1 MDRTTSHTNV
11 ASPLNK
17 ITYVLHHFPGIT
29 DTFIKR
35 EIRSLQKF
43 GLKVDVISV
52 WRPHELQTGFDVVSR
67 WATETTPDIMSDWS
81 KETNFILP
89 TPIPR
94 ILLVLFTSAVRHPIK
109 FFVTLH
115 LACSTA
121 RPGVRG
127 FLYQLIYFV
136 QAVLVADVLR
146 QKSTDHVHNHI
157 GDVGGTVTM
166 LAANLAGIGYSI
178 TFHGWP
184 VFFDAKYSR
193 IKEKVLRAQF
203 TRSISYFCRSQLMM
217 FSECEDPTS
226 FKVVRCGLDIGR
238 YSYRAPSEQVKRLF
252 CSGRLAPEK
261 GHIFLLKALRL
272 LLDKGHELDLRLAG
286 NGPSKE
292 RLEGLVGQLDLDRNV
307 HFLGFL
313 NEDQIMSELQISD
326 LFVLPSFVEGV
337 PVSVMEA
344 MAVGVPVIA
353 TNVGGTSELVGSETG
368 ILVRPAD
375 PKALAEAIGRMIDD
389 YEFRK
394 RVSALGR
401 QKVEAEFDVD
411 KECKKLCTYLLESC
425 GRASLRKSDQLVKQ

>member
-1 MDRTTSHTNV
+1 MI
-11 ASPLNK
+11 K

-29 DTFIKR
+29 DTFIRR
-35 EIRSLQKF
+35 EIRSLQKL
-43 GLKVDVISV
+43 GIKVDVISV
-52 WRPHELQTGFDVVSR
+52 WRPRALQTGFDVVSR
-67 WATETTPDIMSDWS
+67 WATETTHDILSDWT
-81 KETNFILP
+81 KETHFILP
-89 TPIPR
+89 TSIAQ
-94 ILLVLFTSAVRHPIK
+94 ILLVLFTSAVRHPIR
-109 FFVTLH
+109 FSVTLY
-115 LACSTA
+115 LAFSTA
-121 RPGVRG
+121 RPGIRG
-127 FLYQLIYFV
+127 LLYQLIYFV
-136 QAVLVADVLR
+136 QAVLVARVLR

-217 FSECEDPTS
+217 FSESEDPTS
-226 FKVVRCGLDIGR
+226 FKVVRCGLDIGQ
-238 YSYRAPSEQVKRLF
+238 YSYRGPSEQVKRLF

-261 GHIFLLKALRL
+261 GHVFLLKALRL
-272 LLDKGHELDLRLAG
+272 LLDQGHELELRFAG

-292 RLEGLVGQLDLDRNV
+292 RLEGLVHQLGLDRQV
-307 HFLGFL
+307 QFLGFL
-313 NEDQIMSELQISD
+313 NEDQIMSELRNSD

-353 TNVGGTSELVGSETG
+353 TNVGGTSELVDSETG

-375 PKALAEAIGRMIDD
+375 PESLAEAIVRMINDS
-389 YEFRK
+389 EFRK
-394 RVSALGR
+394 RVSVLGR
-401 QKVEAEFDVD
+401 QKVETEFDVD
-411 KECKKLCTYLLESC
+411 KECKKLGTYLLESC
-425 GRASLRKSDQLVKQ
+425 SRAVLRKSDHLVEQ